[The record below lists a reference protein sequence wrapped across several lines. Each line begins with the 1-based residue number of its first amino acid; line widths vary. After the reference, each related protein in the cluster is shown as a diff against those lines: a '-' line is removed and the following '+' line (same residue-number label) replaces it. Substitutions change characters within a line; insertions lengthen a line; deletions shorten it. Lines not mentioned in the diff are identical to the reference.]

1 MTRRLLSG
9 LRAGARLLSIEQWLW
24 VLFFA
29 LIALV
34 LFATYRAGRSDE
46 AEAEAGRDR
55 VVTTRAAEGRETAA
69 GERAIDTR
77 AVQSRLDERNHDAAQ
92 TPDSAPDDRDLR
104 RRCRQLRE
112 AGTVGVPACR
122 RFEGAGEAEA
132 RP

>member
-1 MTRRLLSG
+1 MWLTVQTFTRAITPRG
-9 LRAGARLLSIEQWLW
+9 WAVIA
-24 VLFFA
+24 VVA

-34 LFATYRAGRSDE
+34 LFATYRTGRSDE
-46 AEAEAGRDR
+46 AEAEARRDQA
-55 VVTTRAAEGRETAA
+55 VTTRAAEGREVAA
-69 GERAIDTR
+69 GERAADTR
-77 AVQSRLDERNHDAAQ
+77 AIQNRLDERNHDAAQ

-122 RFEGAGEAEA
+122 RFEGAGEAQA